1 MINVAIS
8 RAVKKL
14 IVVTSDFENVDSNI
28 GDLIKYIQ
36 YNNLEI
42 VESEISSIFDLLYKS
57 YGEMLVETIKNS
69 KKVSDFD
76 SENLMYALIEE
87 ILSKSKFSNLSA
99 AIHVPLRMIIRNTEK
114 LTDEERK
121 FVLNP
126 WTHTDFLIYSKLDKK
141 PILVVEVDGYKYHVQ
156 NAKQLERDKRKDK
169 ILEKYNVPIIRFSTT
184 GSGEKKLLEEK
195 LRKVL

>member
-1 MINVAIS
+1 
-8 RAVKKL
+8 
-14 IVVTSDFENVDSNI
+14 
-28 GDLIKYIQ
+28 
-36 YNNLEI
+36 
-42 VESEISSIFDLLYKS
+42 
-57 YGEMLVETIKNS
+57 MLVETIKNS

-87 ILSKSKFSNLSA
+87 ILSKSEFSNLSA

-184 GSGEKKLLEEK
+184 GSGEKKLLEDK